1 MSSEKR
7 KLNPLAR
14 PSPRKPEFKPQPRP
28 FHKPDKNTEHKKKN
42 DIMGVKLYESKNG
55 GKKTK
60 KRKVK
65 GGSPTKKKVDE
76 KTFSAATVLTK
87 MKTGSD
93 YSKRSI

>member
-65 GGSPTKKKVDE
+65 GGSPTKRKVDE
-76 KTFSAATVLTK
+76 KTFASTSSSPKLV
-87 MKTGSD
+87 
-93 YSKRSI
+93 R